1 MDRRQRHSKRGHKTY
16 TRVVFHGESVRATY
30 FTIVLLY
37 LCVKCDFVTI
47 SNYQIPEKSRY
58 KPGHV
63 L

>member
-1 MDRRQRHSKRGHKTY
+1 MDRRQRHSKRCHKTY
-16 TRVVFHGESVRATY
+16 TRVELHGESVRATH

-47 SNYQIPEKSRY
+47 SNYQIPENPRH
-58 KPGHV
+58 KPERV